1 MLRSAA
7 TPSPIVRVL
16 NEDVGRYHRW
26 CTPSILEDQERVHD
40 FYASDISISA
50 GFFGTLVDHT
60 GIFGEA
66 ERFAAVVQG
75 AEQAATRLPGGPLL
89 AAALRAPNSV
99 PAFSAASPAGASSAM
114 PAAHGALP
122 GATSA
127 LPAGGAAGLAGNSSP
142 SVESV
147 LSQGADQNLYFL
159 ELQERISQENR
170 TYSALSNV
178 LKARHETVKNAI
190 SNIR

>member
-1 MLRSAA
+1 MTTRIAPGGPPTYVAA
-7 TPSPIVRVL
+7 TPIAARTTDPP
-16 NEDVGRYHRW
+16 GR
-26 CTPSILEDQERVHD
+26 PFQQLV
-40 FYASDISISA
+40 SA
-50 GFFGTLVDHT
+50 GS
-60 GIFGEA
+60 
-66 ERFAAVVQG
+66 AAVVQG

-99 PAFSAASPAGASSAM
+99 PAFSAASPAGASSAL